1 LKLIFTKYPE
11 TIPVVPLTI
20 ALREQNIAILEIG
33 EKTFYKVFDF
43 SRKRISESEADNL
56 ADFCEKTG
64 VLSLLGEINDLY
76 TYLVGVEVGLD
87 SNARKNRSGEI
98 FQQLL
103 GLLLKKK
110 LKGSNLQIKQED
122 PNVQTAR
129 SKRADFVI
137 YSDRKPQIVLECNFY
152 NTTGSKPIETANAYI
167 DFQRKVR
174 EQGECSFVW
183 VTDGP
188 AWKRMEKTARQSF
201 REIDFPINYTIAD
214 ERLERIIG
222 QLIKT

>member
-1 LKLIFTKYPE
+1 
-11 TIPVVPLTI
+11 
-20 ALREQNIAILEIG
+20 
-33 EKTFYKVFDF
+33 
-43 SRKRISESEADNL
+43 
-56 ADFCEKTG
+56 
-64 VLSLLGEINDLY
+64 
-76 TYLVGVEVGLD
+76 
-87 SNARKNRSGEI
+87 
-98 FQQLL
+98 
-103 GLLLKKK
+103 
-110 LKGSNLQIKQED
+110 
-122 PNVQTAR
+122 VQTAR

-137 YSDRKPQIVLECNFY
+137 YSDGKPRIVIECNFY

-214 ERLERIIG
+214 ERLEKILG
-222 QLIKT
+222 QLIKI